1 MDQLTQDCI
10 AARKAG
16 MTYGKWKA
24 LQPRV
29 EVVMPK
35 QEEKKPVAKKELPK
49 RVCRYCGKEFTGD
62 NGNSLYCGYD
72 CSYEAQKVRQKAN
85 YKRKKEGMMAVGK
98 I

>member
-16 MTYGKWKA
+16 MSYGKWKA

-35 QEEKKPVAKKELPK
+35 QEEPEAKKELPK
-49 RVCRYCGKEFTGD
+49 RVCLYCGKEFATGH
-62 NGNSLYCGYD
+62 GTKRYCGYD
-72 CSYEAQKVRQKAN
+72 CYYEAGKIRQRESHW
-85 YKRKKEGMMAVGK
+85 RKKERMMANGNV
-98 I
+98 